1 MQLDW
6 NDLWCAFALYL
17 VLEGLMPF
25 ANPGAVKRVFA
36 LLATLPDAT
45 LRGVGLASMAVG
57 CVLLYLIRA

>member
-25 ANPGAVKRVFA
+25 ASPGAVKRVFA
-36 LLATLPDAT
+36 TLATLPEST
-45 LRGVGLASMAVG
+45 LRAVGFASMVAG